1 MSLSRSNQRKGRCHS
16 FFVMLLMGKLI
27 DIVEDRRLSTLKP
40 YFMRFSKEAREG
52 VTHVVI
58 DMYAPYMTL
67 IKEVFPN
74 AKIVLDK
81 FHVVQL
87 LSRALNK
94 TRIRFMNQNKEFY
107 NKFKHYWRLLLK
119 AQEDI
124 HSTHYF
130 YSNCFKKQIS
140 QQGNHRLFT
149 RFRSGIKSD
158 L

>member
-1 MSLSRSNQRKGRCHS
+1 
-16 FFVMLLMGKLI
+16 
-27 DIVEDRRLSTLKP
+27 
-40 YFMRFSKEAREG
+40 MRFSKEAREG

-94 TRIRFMNQNKEFY
+94 NSYSFHEPKQRILQ
-107 NKFKHYWRLLLK
+107 
-119 AQEDI
+119 
-124 HSTHYF
+124 
-130 YSNCFKKQIS
+130 
-140 QQGNHRLFT
+140 
-149 RFRSGIKSD
+149 
-158 L
+158 

>member
-1 MSLSRSNQRKGRCHS
+1 MSLSKWAMSFIFCDASN
-16 FFVMLLMGKLI
+16 GKLI

-107 NKFKHYWRLLLK
+107 KK
-119 AQEDI
+119 
-124 HSTHYF
+124 
-130 YSNCFKKQIS
+130 SNIIGAF
-140 QQGNHRLFT
+140 
-149 RFRSGIKSD
+149 IKSPRGYPFYP
-158 L
+158 LFLF

>member
-1 MSLSRSNQRKGRCHS
+1 MSLSRSNPAEGAMS
-16 FFVMLLMGKLI
+16 FIFCDASNGKLI

-107 NKFKHYWRLLLK
+107 NKFNTLLAPFIKSPRGYPFYPLLL
-119 AQEDI
+119 
-124 HSTHYF
+124 F
-130 YSNCFKKQIS
+130 
-140 QQGNHRLFT
+140 
-149 RFRSGIKSD
+149 
-158 L
+158 